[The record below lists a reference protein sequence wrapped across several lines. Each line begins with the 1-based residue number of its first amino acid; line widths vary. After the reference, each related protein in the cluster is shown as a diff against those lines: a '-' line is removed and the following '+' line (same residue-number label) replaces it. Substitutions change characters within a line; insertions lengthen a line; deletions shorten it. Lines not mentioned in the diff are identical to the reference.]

1 MFLGPLLERD
11 SKVIMFNVFV
21 YVLLTFFSIA
31 NSVNL
36 FFASK
41 KEEFF
46 IFFSFFPFSDK
57 KRSLYHVMDV
67 FSSVGEEC
75 FFKMATMA
83 TKGLGLEG

>member
-31 NSVNL
+31 NSVSL

-46 IFFSFFPFSDK
+46 YFYLPFF
-57 KRSLYHVMDV
+57 R
-67 FSSVGEEC
+67 
-75 FFKMATMA
+75 
-83 TKGLGLEG
+83 

>member
-46 IFFSFFPFSDK
+46 YFFFPFFRLVIK
-57 KRSLYHVMDV
+57 
-67 FSSVGEEC
+67 
-75 FFKMATMA
+75 
-83 TKGLGLEG
+83 KGLFIMSWMYFHLLVKNASSKWQQWLLKD